1 MALDNTEKNDYTQ
14 LLMDF
19 LKNELTDDE
28 KLALLKAASENQEL
42 ARELIE
48 VQNTWTQ
55 LNKYEAPAPAAS
67 MDEKFQDMLMAYKTR
82 PPRFSLVNT
91 LQNISD
97 FFQHMWPTHTAAR
110 TAMASLLVLVVFF
123 AGYWFSYQKSH
134 TAEIT
139 RQYDQIKELQTNMML
154 TLLAQKSPV
163 ERLKAVSISQDLK
176 EINTS
181 VIEALLNTLNQDD
194 NDNVRLA
201 SLEALIAYAA
211 DPRVREGLIM
221 AISHQESPLVQM
233 ALAETMVELQE
244 KRSVGPLKDLLKS
257 GNTPEEIKD
266 KIQKSIDI
274 LI

>member
-82 PPRFSLVNT
+82 PPRFSLVNA
-91 LQNISD
+91 LKNISD
-97 FFQHMWPTHTAAR
+97 YFQHIWPTHTAAR

-176 EINTS
+176 EINTN

-201 SLEALIAYAA
+201 SLEALITYAA

-266 KIQKSIDI
+266 KIQESIDI

>member
-14 LLMDF
+14 LLMSF

-28 KLALLKAASENQEL
+28 KLALLKAARENQEL

-55 LNKYEAPAPAAS
+55 LNKYEVPAPAAS
-67 MDEKFQDMLMAYKTR
+67 MDAKFQNMLLAYKTR
-82 PPRFSLVNT
+82 PTKFSVVKT
-91 LQNISD
+91 RQNISD
-97 FFQHMWPTHTAAR
+97 FFKHMWPTHTAAR

-134 TAEIT
+134 TAQIT

-221 AISHQESPLVQM
+221 AISHQKSPLVQM

-244 KRSVGPLKDLLKS
+244 KRSVGPLKDLLRS
-257 GNTPEEIKD
+257 ENTPEEIKD
-266 KIQKSIDI
+266 KIQESINI